1 MWFFF
6 LNHFISCSTGTRV
19 LCNLPQKSTSLL
31 SSPCTPP
38 LSLVIGE
45 SAKRASPHGWAAGR
59 PDSPPCPA
67 PEGDPD
73 IPGEAKSMPSNIPA
87 LKLQLPSVW
96 EPALFKAIR
105 AKGPAEQEGA
115 GRAAGHASSPSL
127 PKMLRAG
134 PTLPGCWHR
143 FSYCRQR
150 GFSSRKKEKQRQ
162 CPDNKWEGAPGAQHT
177 LVCPRP
183 EAEPPAL
190 SLCCSSAPVPAP
202 LPCPVPKS
210 GWSRAPGGERSAPG
224 TQRGCGRCL

>member
-1 MWFFF
+1 MFSVTCHRSQHPSSPPRVHH
-6 LNHFISCSTGTRV
+6 HF
-19 LCNLPQKSTSLL
+19 PSLL
-31 SSPCTPP
+31 ERVRSEPAP
-38 LSLVIGE
+38 
-45 SAKRASPHGWAAGR
+45 AAGQQDAPTHLPAQHLKGTPIYQGR
-59 PDSPPCPA
+59 LNPC
-67 PEGDPD
+67 
-73 IPGEAKSMPSNIPA
+73 KSNIPA

-105 AKGPAEQEGA
+105 AKGPAEQEGTR
-115 GRAAGHASSPSL
+115 RAAGHTSSPSL
-127 PKMLRAG
+127 PETLRAG
-134 PTLPGCWHR
+134 PALPGCWHR

-162 CPDNKWEGAPGAQHT
+162 CPDNKWEGAPGAQHM

-190 SLCCSSAPVPAP
+190 ALCCSSAPVPAP